1 MVENKAK
8 VRRARTVNRTCTGCG
23 KVTNK
28 REMLRIVKTPDG
40 EIIHDLKGKIP
51 GRGAYICYDINC
63 VEMAFKKGLAKTLK
77 HNISDNFKNGII
89 SIISDK
95 ENRKIKLNIR

>member
-1 MVENKAK
+1 MTKNKAK

-23 KVTNK
+23 KVRNK

-40 EIIHDLKGKIP
+40 EIMHDLKGKIP

-63 VEMAFKKGLAKTLK
+63 VEIAFKKNRLAKTLK
-77 HNISDNFKNGII
+77 HDISDSFKNDII
-89 SIISDK
+89 SITSD
-95 ENRKIKLNIR
+95 IKNKK